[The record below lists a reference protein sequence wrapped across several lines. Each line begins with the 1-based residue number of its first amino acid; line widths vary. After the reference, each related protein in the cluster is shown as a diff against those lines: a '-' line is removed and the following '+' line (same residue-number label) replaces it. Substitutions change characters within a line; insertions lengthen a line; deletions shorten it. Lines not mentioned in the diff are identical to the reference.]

1 VKEDTLD
8 IYWNGYCFCFLN
20 TIRQIICS
28 CSFAAN
34 TISKFPDNNE
44 EFYRGPHIQY
54 LHQRTKTNPLDVHLL
69 IILCVTFQVFKI
81 KNCTC
86 RPCVLARKKWTYQVR
101 FSTEISSW
109 SGKTWLQW
117 TIFVLIKWNI
127 QNIFSSICSWYTCAI
142 IRNW

>member
-1 VKEDTLD
+1 MFHLIKTKIVHCSHVLPDQDEIPVENLT
-8 IYWNGYCFCFLN
+8 N
-20 TIRQIICS
+20 TICTKLQIICS

-34 TISKFPDNNE
+34 TISKFPDNHE

-86 RPCVLARKKWTYQVR
+86 RPCVLARKKWTYQRGDQQLKIEVR
-101 FSTEISSW
+101 
-109 SGKTWLQW
+109 KY
-117 TIFVLIKWNI
+117 ND
-127 QNIFSSICSWYTCAI
+127 
-142 IRNW
+142 